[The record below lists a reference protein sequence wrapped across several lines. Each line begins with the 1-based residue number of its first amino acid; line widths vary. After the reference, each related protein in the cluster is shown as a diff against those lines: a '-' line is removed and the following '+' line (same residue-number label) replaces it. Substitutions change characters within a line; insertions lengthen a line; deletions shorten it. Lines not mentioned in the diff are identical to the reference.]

1 MAVGRETGRHIW
13 VILKWHNQQAWVTF
27 TWGKLG
33 GKWDKDTFKV
43 PGWNNQTEGIATSK
57 LRERLKKK
65 KFVPL
70 KEEDR
75 KDSFGLNA
83 LKTSLPT
90 KMVMD

>member
-13 VILKWHNQQAWVTF
+13 VILKWHNQQACVTC
-27 TWGKLG
+27 GKLG

-43 PGWNNQTEGIATSK
+43 PGWNNRTESIATSK
-57 LRERLKKK
+57 LRERLKKN
-65 KFVPL
+65 KFGPL

-75 KDSFGLNA
+75 KDIFGLNA
-83 LKTSLPT
+83 LKTSVPT